1 MNFFLLI
8 IICLKFISNNPLI
21 AKLRKLQQDD
31 YLDDLSPRKFNSS
44 NTLNLY
50 FLYDQFNQYFN
61 QTMDKVAKQCWN
73 SLFKYM
79 VEDYD
84 YKSLYFYS
92 GHKLSDIG
100 DPVTC
105 VNENYTYLLALLTYD
120 INETSS
126 KIEDKIS
133 LFTSKEK
140 SNLGICIWEECNNY
154 INQVLIKDIDKG
166 LKKNLNKIYHIKD
179 IKVIMNNKKIKEEK
193 YIYSLGIKI
202 LGMIVLLYFLIFV
215 ILKLIVMCT
224 DKHQKAVEAKIFE
237 LRTGKKIK
245 KDYLKEEANVIKEED
260 NEDDNSDEEDEEEDE
275 KEDKDKSKSRNKS
288 RNNKN
293 KSKSSNKIKNNIID
307 IDNDK
312 EEEEEKEEKEEE
324 EEEEEEDD
332 DNDDS
337 KISHDSL
344 FKKEIEQSKIRY
356 IERNLNKMNNINLDL
371 EYSLDDDKYEK
382 KDNLINDYRK
392 KKAQLSGCY
401 AKMNNFNQ
409 SFLSLISI
417 HSITQYNNNQI
428 YTNKGLE
435 MITGLRTFVLM
446 LITFN
451 ISFRLFEESP
461 SLRQMHSV
469 FIRNFLFGVVKYSSF
484 GMYFWVYLD
493 GLVYTFKLMN
503 YVKQDKSFKTFLKFS
518 INLLPKI
525 LSFLMIF
532 YGVYFFQKE
541 VGIFS
546 GSTIVFDQYIENEYN
561 YKCLKNPLYLLF
573 PFINPITSSNNKM
586 INNYYNNCYQFSY
599 LVINEFYC
607 IILFIIMFYFLYK
620 YQSKILDLIITLLIL
635 INILVMNFLPY
646 FFEDVK
652 NEKYYL
658 LKYVLGETFS
668 LRYPHNMFNI
678 FFLGIFSGL
687 IYYYHYFSVNDIN
700 SFLQEDYLPFQYL
713 SNLMQLMFKCN
724 WILKSFLILLSL
736 GIIFVDCLIYFI
748 IQKEVKNGNI
758 LFEFSGILKILYLY
772 ETPIII
778 LSTSILLIVLLL
790 AEDKMQIKSFL
801 GSKIFYI
808 MEKISFNYICLIQM
822 ISLLF
827 LSSSINHGEIWSYLF
842 FFYIMFFEFAFGT
855 FVSFLFTLA
864 FELPAKVLANYLR
877 GKKMD
882 NKKK

>member
-8 IICLKFISNNPLI
+8 IICLKFISNKSFSEI
-21 AKLRKLQQDD
+21 LRNLQQDD
-31 YLDDLSPRKFNSS
+31 YLDELSPRKFNSS

-50 FLYDQFNQYFN
+50 FLYDQFSQYFN
-61 QTMDKVAKQCWN
+61 QTSDKVAKQCWN

-84 YKSLYFYS
+84 YKNLYFYS

-105 VNENYTYLLALLTYD
+105 VNENYTFLLTLLTFD

-154 INQVLIKDIDKG
+154 INQVLIKDIDKS
-166 LKKNLNKIYHIKD
+166 LKNNLNKIYHIKD
-179 IKVIMNNKKIKEEK
+179 IKVIMNNREIEKEK
-193 YIYSLGIKI
+193 HIYSLGLKI
-202 LGMIVLLYFLIFV
+202 FGLVLLSYFLIFI
-215 ILKLIVMCT
+215 ILKLIVLCT
-224 DKHQKAVEAKIFE
+224 ISHQRAVEAKIFE
-237 LRTGKKIK
+237 LKTGKKIK

-260 NEDDNSDEEDEEEDE
+260 NEDDNSDEENEEEEE
-275 KEDKDKSKSRNKS
+275 KEDKDKNK
-288 RNNKN
+288 NNKD

-307 IDNDK
+307 IDIDK
-312 EEEEEKEEKEEE
+312 EEEEEKEDE

-332 DNDDS
+332 DNDES

-344 FKKEIEQSKIRY
+344 FKKEVEQSKIKY

-371 EYSLDDDKYEK
+371 EYSLDDDKFDK
-382 KDNLINDYRK
+382 KDNLINDYRN
-392 KKAQLSGCY
+392 KKAQASGFY
-401 AKMNNFNQ
+401 ATMNNFNQ
-409 SFLSLISI
+409 SFLGLIKI
-417 HSITQYNNNQI
+417 NTITEYNNQI

-435 MITGLRTFVLM
+435 MITGLRTFFLM

-451 ISFRLFEESP
+451 ITFHLFEESP
-461 SLRQMHSV
+461 ALRQMHFV
-469 FIRNFLFGVVKYSSF
+469 FIKSFLFGIVKYSSF

-503 YVKQDKSFKTFLKFS
+503 YVKKDKSFKTFLKFM

-525 LSFLMIF
+525 FSFLMIF

-541 VGIFS
+541 IGTFS
-546 GSTIVFDQYIENEYN
+546 GSTIVFDQYAENEYN

-573 PFINPITSSNNKM
+573 PFISPITSSNNKM

-599 LVINEFYC
+599 LIINEFYC
-607 IILFIIMFYFLYK
+607 VILFIVMFYFLYK
-620 YQSKILDLIITLLIL
+620 YQSKILDLIITLIIL

-646 FFEDVK
+646 YFEDVK

-724 WILKSFLILLSL
+724 WIFKSFLILLSL
-736 GIIFVDCLIYFI
+736 GILFTDCLIYFI
-748 IQKEVKNGNI
+748 IQRKITNENI
-758 LFEFSGILKILYLY
+758 LFEFSGYLKILYLY

-778 LSTSILLIVLLL
+778 LSNSILLIVLLL
-790 AEDKMQIKSFL
+790 AEDKLQIKSFL

-842 FFYIMFFEFAFGT
+842 FFNIMFFEFAFGT
-855 FVSFLFTLA
+855 IASFIFTLV
-864 FELPAKVLANYLR
+864 FELPAKVFANYLR
-877 GKKMD
+877 GKKMN
-882 NKKK
+882 NKKKVN